1 MVIAL
6 TLSESGLWFLRK
18 LFVLLKQKYQKL
30 IQYLLVFGALL
41 INTAHQVGASE
52 KKASNNSG
60 IVSTNLC
67 IDSLVVA
74 LIGTKNLV
82 AVSALA
88 DDDRYSHISEEVK
101 GLQKVTFNAEVI
113 YALNPTLVLASNFSS
128 AKTKFALEKLGVN
141 LRLISFARS
150 VEDIENNIFILG
162 KLLHAEHRAQE
173 LTMLLRSTTMN
184 VKNTK
189 QLIALQYS
197 DNRYVHGRNS
207 LISSIIRRSGF
218 KSYSEFLGYNEGRYI
233 PAEALVKSAPDVLI
247 LDGNNSFSD
256 KGGHPRYHPALLNA
270 ASKTKALF
278 IETKRWS
285 CGTPKVVNLISSLSV
300 EYMKLVG
307 QNNAS

>member
-1 MVIAL
+1 M
-6 TLSESGLWFLRK
+6 
-18 LFVLLKQKYQKL
+18 
-30 IQYLLVFGALL
+30 
-41 INTAHQVGASE
+41 
-52 KKASNNSG
+52 
-60 IVSTNLC
+60 
-67 IDSLVVA
+67 
-74 LIGTKNLV
+74 
-82 AVSALA
+82 
-88 DDDRYSHISEEVK
+88 
-101 GLQKVTFNAEVI
+101 
-113 YALNPTLVLASNFSS
+113 VLASNFSS
-128 AKTKFALEKLGVN
+128 AKTKFALKKLGVN
-141 LRLISFARS
+141 VRLINFARS
-150 VEDIENNIFILG
+150 VEDIEKNIFILG
-162 KLLHAEHRAQE
+162 KLLNAERRAQE
-173 LTMLLRSTTMN
+173 LTELLKSPRMN
-184 VKNTK
+184 VKITK

>member
-1 MVIAL
+1 MIRPSSITSAVMLAISLASTPMTASASDRNTNPQTRVI
-6 TLSESGLWFLRK
+6 T
-18 LFVLLKQKYQKL
+18 
-30 IQYLLVFGALL
+30 
-41 INTAHQVGASE
+41 
-52 KKASNNSG
+52 
-60 IVSTNLC
+60 TNIC

-101 GLQKVTFNAEVI
+101 DLKKVTFNAEVI
-113 YALNPTLVLASNFSS
+113 YALNPSLVLASNFSS
-128 AKTKFALEKLGVN
+128 AKTKFALKKLGVN
-141 LRLISFARS
+141 VRLISFARS
-150 VEDIENNIFILG
+150 VEDIEKNIFILG
-162 KLLHAEHRAQE
+162 KLLNAERRAQE
-173 LTMLLRSTTMN
+173 LTELLKSPRIN
-184 VKNTK
+184 VKITK

-256 KGGHPRYHPALLNA
+256 KGGYPRYHPALLNA

>member
-1 MVIAL
+1 MIRPSSITSAVMLAISLASTPMTASASDRNTNPQTRVI
-6 TLSESGLWFLRK
+6 T
-18 LFVLLKQKYQKL
+18 
-30 IQYLLVFGALL
+30 
-41 INTAHQVGASE
+41 
-52 KKASNNSG
+52 
-60 IVSTNLC
+60 TNIC

-101 GLQKVTFNAEVI
+101 DLKKVTFNAEVI
-113 YALNPTLVLASNFSS
+113 YALNPSLVLASNFSS
-128 AKTKFALEKLGVN
+128 AKTKFALKKLGVN
-141 LRLISFARS
+141 VRLISFARS
-150 VEDIENNIFILG
+150 VEDIEKNIFILG
-162 KLLHAEHRAQE
+162 KLLNAERRAQE
-173 LTMLLRSTTMN
+173 LTELLKSPRIN
-184 VKNTK
+184 VKITK

>member
-1 MVIAL
+1 MIRPSSIATAVMLAISLASTPMTASASDRNTNPQTRVI
-6 TLSESGLWFLRK
+6 T
-18 LFVLLKQKYQKL
+18 
-30 IQYLLVFGALL
+30 
-41 INTAHQVGASE
+41 
-52 KKASNNSG
+52 
-60 IVSTNLC
+60 TNIC

-101 GLQKVTFNAEVI
+101 DLKKVTFNAEVI
-113 YALNPTLVLASNFSS
+113 YALNPSLVLASNFSS
-128 AKTKFALEKLGVN
+128 AKTKFALKKLGVN
-141 LRLISFARS
+141 VRLISFARS
-150 VEDIENNIFILG
+150 VEDIEKNIFILG
-162 KLLHAEHRAQE
+162 KLLNAERRAQE
-173 LTMLLRSTTMN
+173 LTELLKSPRIN
-184 VKNTK
+184 VKITK

-256 KGGHPRYHPALLNA
+256 KGGYPRYHPALLNA

>member
-1 MVIAL
+1 MIRSSSVTTAIMLAISLASTPMTASASDRNTNPQTRVI
-6 TLSESGLWFLRK
+6 T
-18 LFVLLKQKYQKL
+18 
-30 IQYLLVFGALL
+30 
-41 INTAHQVGASE
+41 
-52 KKASNNSG
+52 
-60 IVSTNLC
+60 TNIC

-101 GLQKVTFNAEVI
+101 DLKKVTFNAEAI
-113 YALNPTLVLASNFSS
+113 YALNPSLVLASNFSS
-128 AKTKFALEKLGVN
+128 AKTKFALKKLGVN
-141 LRLISFARS
+141 VRLISFARS
-150 VEDIENNIFILG
+150 VEDIEKNIFILG
-162 KLLHAEHRAQE
+162 KLLNAERRAQE
-173 LTMLLRSTTMN
+173 LTELLKSPRIN
-184 VKNTK
+184 VKITK

>member
-1 MVIAL
+1 MIRFSSITTAVMLAISLASIPMTASASDRNTNPQTRVI
-6 TLSESGLWFLRK
+6 T
-18 LFVLLKQKYQKL
+18 
-30 IQYLLVFGALL
+30 
-41 INTAHQVGASE
+41 
-52 KKASNNSG
+52 
-60 IVSTNLC
+60 TNIC

-88 DDDRYSHISEEVK
+88 NDDRYSHISEEVK
-101 GLQKVTFNAEVI
+101 DLKKVTFNAEVI
-113 YALNPTLVLASNFSS
+113 YALNPSLVLASNFSS
-128 AKTKFALEKLGVN
+128 AKTKFALKKLGVN
-141 LRLISFARS
+141 VRLISFARS
-150 VEDIENNIFILG
+150 VEDIEKNIFILG
-162 KLLHAEHRAQE
+162 KLLNAERRAQE
-173 LTMLLRSTTMN
+173 LTELLKSPRIN
-184 VKNTK
+184 VKITK

-256 KGGHPRYHPALLNA
+256 KGGYPRYHPALLNA

-285 CGTPKVVNLISSLSV
+285 CGTPKVVNLINSLSV

-307 QNNAS
+307 LNNAS

>member
-1 MVIAL
+1 MIRPSSITSAVMLAISLASTPMTASASDRNTNPQTRVI
-6 TLSESGLWFLRK
+6 T
-18 LFVLLKQKYQKL
+18 
-30 IQYLLVFGALL
+30 
-41 INTAHQVGASE
+41 
-52 KKASNNSG
+52 
-60 IVSTNLC
+60 TNIC

-101 GLQKVTFNAEVI
+101 DLKKVTFNAEII
-113 YALNPTLVLASNFSS
+113 YALNPSLVLASNFSS
-128 AKTKFALEKLGVN
+128 AKTKFALKKLGVN
-141 LRLISFARS
+141 VRLISFARS
-150 VEDIENNIFILG
+150 VEDIEKNIFILG
-162 KLLHAEHRAQE
+162 KLLNAERRAQE
-173 LTMLLRSTTMN
+173 LTELLKSPRIN
-184 VKNTK
+184 VKITK

>member
-1 MVIAL
+1 MIRSSSITTAFILAISLASIPMTASASDRNTNPQPRVI
-6 TLSESGLWFLRK
+6 T
-18 LFVLLKQKYQKL
+18 
-30 IQYLLVFGALL
+30 
-41 INTAHQVGASE
+41 
-52 KKASNNSG
+52 
-60 IVSTNLC
+60 TNIC

-88 DDDRYSHISEEVK
+88 DDDRYSHISKEVK
-101 GLQKVTFNAEVI
+101 DLKKVTFNAEVI
-113 YALNPTLVLASNFSS
+113 YALNPSLVLASNFSS
-128 AKTKFALEKLGVN
+128 AKTKFALKKLGVN
-141 LRLISFARS
+141 VRLISFARS
-150 VEDIENNIFILG
+150 VEDIEKNIFILG
-162 KLLHAEHRAQE
+162 KLLNAERRAQE
-173 LTMLLRSTTMN
+173 LTELLKSPRIN
-184 VKNTK
+184 VKTTK

-247 LDGNNSFSD
+247 LDGDNSFSD
-256 KGGHPRYHPALLNA
+256 KGGFPRYHPALLNA

-278 IETKRWS
+278 IKTKRWS
-285 CGTPKVVNLISSLSV
+285 CGTPKVVNLIRSLSV

>member
-1 MVIAL
+1 MIRPSSITSAVMLAISLASTPMTASASDRNTNPQTRVI
-6 TLSESGLWFLRK
+6 T
-18 LFVLLKQKYQKL
+18 
-30 IQYLLVFGALL
+30 
-41 INTAHQVGASE
+41 
-52 KKASNNSG
+52 
-60 IVSTNLC
+60 TNIC

-101 GLQKVTFNAEVI
+101 DLKKVTFNAEVI
-113 YALNPTLVLASNFSS
+113 YALNPSLVLASNFSS
-128 AKTKFALEKLGVN
+128 AKTKFALKKLGVN
-141 LRLISFARS
+141 VRLISFARS
-150 VEDIENNIFILG
+150 VEDIEKNIFILG
-162 KLLHAEHRAQE
+162 KLLNAERRAQE
-173 LTMLLRSTTMN
+173 LTLLLKSPRIR

-207 LISSIIRRSGF
+207 LISSIIRQSGF
-218 KSYSEFLGYNEGRYI
+218 KGYSAFLGHNEGRYM

-247 LDGNNSFSD
+247 LDGDNSVSD
-256 KGGHPRYHPALLNA
+256 KGGSTRYHPALLNTS
-270 ASKTKALF
+270 SKTKALF

-285 CGTPKVVNLISSLSV
+285 CGTPKVVDLISSLSL

-307 QNNAS
+307 QKNGS

>member
-1 MVIAL
+1 MLAIWVASIPMIAAASDRNTNPQPRVI
-6 TLSESGLWFLRK
+6 T
-18 LFVLLKQKYQKL
+18 
-30 IQYLLVFGALL
+30 
-41 INTAHQVGASE
+41 
-52 KKASNNSG
+52 
-60 IVSTNLC
+60 TNIC

-101 GLQKVTFNAEVI
+101 DLKKVTFNAEVI
-113 YALNPTLVLASNFSS
+113 YALNPSLVLASNFSS
-128 AKTKFALEKLGVN
+128 SKTKFALKKLGVN
-141 LRLISFARS
+141 VRLISFARS
-150 VEDIENNIFILG
+150 VEDIEKNIFILG
-162 KLLHAEHRAQE
+162 KLLNAERRAQE
-173 LTMLLRSTTMN
+173 LTKLLKSPRIN
-184 VKNTK
+184 VKTTK

-256 KGGHPRYHPALLNA
+256 KGGYPRYHPALLNA

>member
-1 MVIAL
+1 VRVI
-6 TLSESGLWFLRK
+6 T
-18 LFVLLKQKYQKL
+18 
-30 IQYLLVFGALL
+30 
-41 INTAHQVGASE
+41 
-52 KKASNNSG
+52 
-60 IVSTNLC
+60 TNIC

-88 DDDRYSHISEEVK
+88 DDDRYSHIGEEVK
-101 GLQKVTFNAEVI
+101 DLKKVTFNAEVI
-113 YALNPTLVLASNFSS
+113 YALNPSLVLASNFSS
-128 AKTKFALEKLGVN
+128 AKTKFALKKLGVN
-141 LRLISFARS
+141 VRLISFARS
-150 VEDIENNIFILG
+150 VEDIEKNIFILG
-162 KLLHAEHRAQE
+162 KLLNAERRAQE
-173 LTMLLRSTTMN
+173 LTKLLKSPRIS
-184 VKNTK
+184 VKITK

-256 KGGHPRYHPALLNA
+256 KGGYPRYHPALLNA

-285 CGTPKVVNLISSLSV
+285 CGTPKVVSLISSLSV